1 MLRRNIKLRPMP
13 VNARHL
19 NPSHR
24 PALLAHFCAL
34 SRRDS
39 YLRFGTYLGTE
50 SIEAYVN
57 GIDFERS
64 TVLGVYGDD
73 LELLGVAHLC
83 PEKDTVELGISVLA
97 SARRH
102 GVGTLLMRRAL
113 SHARLIGA
121 SQLFMH
127 CLAENDDLMRLA
139 RAAGARFSFSHDEA
153 DGFIHVPAVTPFSA
167 AVEFAEEHLGVVDY
181 ALKAQRAAWRHA
193 FNRVA

>member
-1 MLRRNIKLRPMP
+1 MLRRNIRTVNVP

-19 NPSHR
+19 NESHR

-34 SRRDS
+34 SRRDA
-39 YLRFGTYLGTE
+39 YLRFGTYVGPE
-50 SIEAYVN
+50 SIAAYVN
-57 GIDFERS
+57 SIDFERS

-73 LELLGVAHLC
+73 LQLLGVAHLC
-83 PEKDTVELGISVLA
+83 PEKDVVELGISVLQ

-102 GVGTLLMRRAL
+102 GIGALLMRRAL

-139 RAAGARFSFSHDEA
+139 RAAGAQFSFSHDEA
-153 DGFIHVPAVTPFSA
+153 DGFIHVPTVTPFSA
-167 AVEFAEEHLGVVDY
+167 AVEFAEEQIGVVDY
-181 ALKAQRAAWRHA
+181 TLKAHRAAWRHA
-193 FNRVA
+193 LRSTG